1 MATKRTT
8 KTATTPAAEK
18 EVKEVKPT
26 ASVSPKGKY
35 YYACGKRKTSIARVQ
50 MFKGTGEITING
62 RQVNEYLP
70 VKTLVGTLKTPLTL
84 VGATKSFDIVAMVQG
99 GGISSQAEAIRHGIA
114 KALMAYDPLNKPTL
128 KKAGFITRDSRI
140 KERKKFG
147 LKRARKGG
155 QFSKR

>member
-8 KTATTPAAEK
+8 KVATPTEEK

-26 ASVSPKGKY
+26 LAATPKGKY
-35 YYACGKRKTSIARVQ
+35 YYACGKRKTSIAKVQ
-50 MFKGTGEITING
+50 MFKGSGEITING
-62 RQVNEYLP
+62 RAVNEYLP
-70 VKTLVGTLKTPLTL
+70 VKTLVGTLKTPLTITGS
-84 VGATKSFDIVAMVQG
+84 VKSFDIVAKVQG

-114 KALMAYDPLNKPTL
+114 KALLIYDPLNKAAL
-128 KKAGFITRDSRI
+128 KKAGLLTRDSRI

-147 LKRARKGG
+147 LKRARKGP